1 VATVTVDQTTG
12 GDQWHT
18 IATVPLAVKDAPF
31 VRIRNTGAGAAIADA
46 LHVRSAARYNDGSP
60 VTAVTLE
67 PMDGIVL
74 GRN

>member
-1 VATVTVDQTTG
+1 
-12 GDQWHT
+12 
-18 IATVPLAVKDAPF
+18 VPLAVKDAPF

-46 LHVRSAARYNDGSP
+46 LHVRSAASYNDGSP
-60 VTAVTLE
+60 ATAVTLQ